1 MVHSRRFPHAPPSAC
16 PRRGDEGDAP
26 VAALGDA
33 HVLRMKTE
41 SFDNKPLSVAIGVLD
56 HAHANLNDLDL
67 VFSWDTEVTF
77 KLSVKVKGSK
87 PKEERD
93 LEEYVSMISRWGT
106 KLDKD
111 RIVNYSAHNNN
122 MDLKLVG
129 YKRANRK
136 YPFIL
141 QDVKTL
147 KRYKFPTDWVNANF
161 SIEEMV
167 S

>member
-1 MVHSRRFPHAPPSAC
+1 MQINLNKQTVRELRDQLQAVLDKHAPMQSSMLA
-16 PRRGDEGDAP
+16 
-26 VAALGDA
+26 
-33 HVLRMKTE
+33 
-41 SFDNKPLSVAIGVLD
+41 
-56 HAHANLNDLDL
+56 DLDIHIGNAS
-67 VFSWDTEVTF
+67 FMDTEVTF

-93 LEEYVSMISRWGT
+93 LEEYLSVFGTRW
-106 KLDKD
+106 DKD

>member
-1 MVHSRRFPHAPPSAC
+1 MQINKQVVKNLRTEIQDMFDNRLDHW
-16 PRRGDEGDAP
+16 DDL
-26 VAALGDA
+26 VA
-33 HVLRMKTE
+33 HVGNA
-41 SFDNKPLSVAIGVLD
+41 SFS
-56 HAHANLNDLDL
+56 
-67 VFSWDTEVTF
+67 DTEVTF

-93 LEEYVSMISRWGT
+93 LETYLHVMGT
-106 KLDKD
+106 LDKD

-161 SIEEMV
+161 SIEKVGNLEEV
-167 S
+167 QL

>member
-1 MVHSRRFPHAPPSAC
+1 MQINMNKQTVRELRDQLQVILDKHAPMQSSMLA
-16 PRRGDEGDAP
+16 
-26 VAALGDA
+26 
-33 HVLRMKTE
+33 
-41 SFDNKPLSVAIGVLD
+41 
-56 HAHANLNDLDL
+56 DLDIQIGNAT
-67 VFSWDTEVTF
+67 FYDSEVTF

-93 LEEYVSMISRWGT
+93 LDHYLSVFGTRW
-106 KLDKD
+106 DKD

-147 KRYKFPTDWVNANF
+147 KRYKFPTDWVKANF
-161 SIEEMV
+161 SIEEIA

>member
-1 MVHSRRFPHAPPSAC
+1 MQINLNKQTVR
-16 PRRGDEGDAP
+16 E
-26 VAALGDA
+26 
-33 HVLRMKTE
+33 LRDQLQT
-41 SFDNKPLSVAIGVLD
+41 VLD
-56 HAHANLNDLDL
+56 KNAPMQSSMLADLDIQIGNASF
-67 VFSWDTEVTF
+67 VDTEVTF

-93 LEEYVSMISRWGT
+93 LEDYLSMFGTRW
-106 KLDKD
+106 DKD

-161 SIEEMV
+161 SIEA
-167 S
+167 

>member
-1 MVHSRRFPHAPPSAC
+1 MQINLNKQTVRELRDQLQAVLDKHAPMQSSMLA
-16 PRRGDEGDAP
+16 
-26 VAALGDA
+26 
-33 HVLRMKTE
+33 
-41 SFDNKPLSVAIGVLD
+41 
-56 HAHANLNDLDL
+56 DLDIQIGNASF
-67 VFSWDTEVTF
+67 VDTEVTF
-77 KLSVKVKGSK
+77 KLSVKVKVSK

-93 LEEYVSMISRWGT
+93 LEDYLSMFGTRW
-106 KLDKD
+106 DKD

-147 KRYKFPTDWVNANF
+147 KRYKFPTDWVKANV
-161 SIEEMV
+161 SIEELA

>member
-1 MVHSRRFPHAPPSAC
+1 MQI
-16 PRRGDEGDAP
+16 
-26 VAALGDA
+26 
-33 HVLRMKTE
+33 
-41 SFDNKPLSVAIGVLD
+41 NKPIVRDLRGILD
-56 HAHANLNDLDL
+56 NVLNDNERLEQFD
-67 VFSWDTEVTF
+67 VEVGGARFTDTEVTF

>member
-1 MVHSRRFPHAPPSAC
+1 MQI
-16 PRRGDEGDAP
+16 
-26 VAALGDA
+26 
-33 HVLRMKTE
+33 
-41 SFDNKPLSVAIGVLD
+41 NKPIVRDLRGILNNV
-56 HAHANLNDLDL
+56 LNDNERLEQFD
-67 VFSWDTEVTF
+67 VEVGSARFTDTEVTF

-93 LEEYVSMISRWGT
+93 LEDYLSGFGT
-106 KLDKD
+106 KWDKD

-161 SIEEMV
+161 SVEEMA

>member
-1 MVHSRRFPHAPPSAC
+1 MQINMNKQTVRELRDQLQVILDKHAPMQSSMLA
-16 PRRGDEGDAP
+16 
-26 VAALGDA
+26 
-33 HVLRMKTE
+33 
-41 SFDNKPLSVAIGVLD
+41 
-56 HAHANLNDLDL
+56 DLDIQIGNASF
-67 VFSWDTEVTF
+67 VDTEVTF

-93 LEEYVSMISRWGT
+93 LEDYLSMFGTRW
-106 KLDKD
+106 DKD

>member
-1 MVHSRRFPHAPPSAC
+1 MQINKQEVKNLRTEIQDMFDNRLDHW
-16 PRRGDEGDAP
+16 DDL
-26 VAALGDA
+26 VA
-33 HVLRMKTE
+33 HVGNA
-41 SFDNKPLSVAIGVLD
+41 SFS
-56 HAHANLNDLDL
+56 
-67 VFSWDTEVTF
+67 DTEVTF

-93 LEEYVSMISRWGT
+93 LEVYMSMMGCNI
-106 KLDKD
+106 DKN

-129 YKRANRK
+129 YKRTNRK

-147 KRYKFPTDWVNANF
+147 KRYKFPTDWVHANF
-161 SIEEMV
+161 SIEEMA

>member
-1 MVHSRRFPHAPPSAC
+1 MQINMNKQTVRELRDQLQVILDKHAPMQSSMLA
-16 PRRGDEGDAP
+16 
-26 VAALGDA
+26 
-33 HVLRMKTE
+33 
-41 SFDNKPLSVAIGVLD
+41 
-56 HAHANLNDLDL
+56 DLDIQIGNAT
-67 VFSWDTEVTF
+67 FYDSEVTF

-93 LEEYVSMISRWGT
+93 LDHYLSVFGTRW
-106 KLDKD
+106 DKD

>member
-1 MVHSRRFPHAPPSAC
+1 MQINMNKQTVRELRDQLQVILDKHAPMQSSMLA
-16 PRRGDEGDAP
+16 
-26 VAALGDA
+26 
-33 HVLRMKTE
+33 
-41 SFDNKPLSVAIGVLD
+41 
-56 HAHANLNDLDL
+56 DLDIQIGNASF
-67 VFSWDTEVTF
+67 VDTEVTF

-93 LEEYVSMISRWGT
+93 LEEYVSMIARWGT

>member
-1 MVHSRRFPHAPPSAC
+1 MQINMNKQTVR
-16 PRRGDEGDAP
+16 E
-26 VAALGDA
+26 
-33 HVLRMKTE
+33 LR
-41 SFDNKPLSVAIGVLD
+41 DQLQVILD
-56 HAHANLNDLDL
+56 KHTPMQSSMLADLDIQIGNAS
-67 VFSWDTEVTF
+67 FMDTEVTF

-93 LEEYVSMISRWGT
+93 LEEYLSVFGTRW
-106 KLDKD
+106 DKD

>member
-1 MVHSRRFPHAPPSAC
+1 MQINLNKQTVR
-16 PRRGDEGDAP
+16 E
-26 VAALGDA
+26 
-33 HVLRMKTE
+33 LRDQLQT
-41 SFDNKPLSVAIGVLD
+41 VLD
-56 HAHANLNDLDL
+56 KNAPMQSSMLADLDIEIGNASF
-67 VFSWDTEVTF
+67 VDTEVTF

-93 LEEYVSMISRWGT
+93 LEEYLSVFGTRW
-106 KLDKD
+106 DKD

>member
-1 MVHSRRFPHAPPSAC
+1 MQINLNKQTVR
-16 PRRGDEGDAP
+16 E
-26 VAALGDA
+26 
-33 HVLRMKTE
+33 LR
-41 SFDNKPLSVAIGVLD
+41 DQLQAVLD
-56 HAHANLNDLDL
+56 KNAPMQSSMLADLDIQIGNASF
-67 VFSWDTEVTF
+67 VDTEVTF

-93 LEEYVSMISRWGT
+93 LEDYLSMFGTRW
-106 KLDKD
+106 DKD

-129 YKRANRK
+129 YKRTNRK

>member
-1 MVHSRRFPHAPPSAC
+1 MQINMNKQTVRELRDQLQVVLDKHAPMQSSMLA
-16 PRRGDEGDAP
+16 
-26 VAALGDA
+26 
-33 HVLRMKTE
+33 
-41 SFDNKPLSVAIGVLD
+41 
-56 HAHANLNDLDL
+56 DLDIQIGNASF
-67 VFSWDTEVTF
+67 VDTEVTF

-93 LEEYVSMISRWGT
+93 LEDYLSVFGTRW
-106 KLDKD
+106 DKD

-147 KRYKFPTDWVNANF
+147 KRYKFPMDWVKANF
-161 SIEEMV
+161 SVEDKA

>member
-1 MVHSRRFPHAPPSAC
+1 MLA
-16 PRRGDEGDAP
+16 
-26 VAALGDA
+26 
-33 HVLRMKTE
+33 
-41 SFDNKPLSVAIGVLD
+41 
-56 HAHANLNDLDL
+56 DLDIQIGNASF
-67 VFSWDTEVTF
+67 VDTEVTF

-93 LEEYVSMISRWGT
+93 LEDYLSMFGTRW
-106 KLDKD
+106 DKD

>member
-1 MVHSRRFPHAPPSAC
+1 MQINLNKQTVRELRDQLQAVLDKHAPMQSSMLA
-16 PRRGDEGDAP
+16 
-26 VAALGDA
+26 
-33 HVLRMKTE
+33 
-41 SFDNKPLSVAIGVLD
+41 
-56 HAHANLNDLDL
+56 DLDIQIGNASF
-67 VFSWDTEVTF
+67 VDTEVTF

-93 LEEYVSMISRWGT
+93 LEVYMSMMGCNI
-106 KLDKD
+106 DKN
-111 RIVNYSAHNNN
+111 RIGNYSAHNNN

-161 SIEEMV
+161 SIEA
-167 S
+167 

>member
-1 MVHSRRFPHAPPSAC
+1 MQINMNKQTVRELRDQLQVILDKHAPMQSSMLA
-16 PRRGDEGDAP
+16 
-26 VAALGDA
+26 
-33 HVLRMKTE
+33 
-41 SFDNKPLSVAIGVLD
+41 
-56 HAHANLNDLDL
+56 DLDIQIGNASF
-67 VFSWDTEVTF
+67 VDTEVTF

-93 LEEYVSMISRWGT
+93 LEEYLSVFGTRW
-106 KLDKD
+106 DKD

-161 SIEEMV
+161 SIEA
-167 S
+167 

>member
-1 MVHSRRFPHAPPSAC
+1 MQINKQV
-16 PRRGDEGDAP
+16 
-26 VAALGDA
+26 VKN
-33 HVLRMKTE
+33 LRTE
-41 SFDNKPLSVAIGVLD
+41 IQDMFDHRLD
-56 HAHANLNDLDL
+56 HWDDLFAHFGNAS
-67 VFSWDTEVTF
+67 FSDTEVTF

-93 LEEYVSMISRWGT
+93 LEEYLSVFGTRW
-106 KLDKD
+106 DKD

>member
-1 MVHSRRFPHAPPSAC
+1 MQINLNKQTVRELRDQLQAVLDKHAPMQSSMLA
-16 PRRGDEGDAP
+16 
-26 VAALGDA
+26 
-33 HVLRMKTE
+33 
-41 SFDNKPLSVAIGVLD
+41 
-56 HAHANLNDLDL
+56 DLDIQ
-67 VFSWDTEVTF
+67 VGNASFMDTEVTF

-93 LEEYVSMISRWGT
+93 LEEYLSVFGTRW
-106 KLDKD
+106 DKD

-141 QDVKTL
+141 QDVKPL

-161 SIEEMV
+161 SIEGMV

>member
-1 MVHSRRFPHAPPSAC
+1 MQINLNKQTVR
-16 PRRGDEGDAP
+16 E
-26 VAALGDA
+26 
-33 HVLRMKTE
+33 LRDQLQT
-41 SFDNKPLSVAIGVLD
+41 VLD
-56 HAHANLNDLDL
+56 KNAPMQSSMLADLDIE
-67 VFSWDTEVTF
+67 FGNASFMDTEVTF

-93 LEEYVSMISRWGT
+93 LEDYLSMFGTRW
-106 KLDKD
+106 DKD